1 MLVQIFIC
9 APPILNKIFSFS
21 PFLPTFFTFFSLLI
35 DQSFSQAT
43 FIFASHS
50 RNFILCECSLNHF
63 EQENR
68 YWSPSRLSIP
78 KITLKRF
85 LVLEISV
92 DYNAVLSFHGASFW
106 RDNKAIKHGNE
117 RKPSTQSRGEPLLL
131 CRNSYLSM

>member
-1 MLVQIFIC
+1 M
-9 APPILNKIFSFS
+9 PPQFLTRSFPFPLSFQHFLHFSLCSLIKVFLRLPS
-21 PFLPTFFTFFSLLI
+21 FLLPTLG
-35 DQSFSQAT
+35 
-43 FIFASHS
+43 
-50 RNFILCECSLNHF
+50 NFILCECSLNHF